1 MGTVEALR
9 LARSVVL
16 TGHKGREVEVDTR
29 PTCPFCGKRLAEYL
43 GLPWS
48 VRCANCRRQA
58 TSG

>member
-1 MGTVEALR
+1 MVEALR

-16 TGHKGREVEVDTR
+16 TGYQGKEREVDLR
-29 PTCPFCGKRLAEYL
+29 PTCPHCGKRLAEYL

-48 VRCANCRRQA
+48 VRCANCRQQA